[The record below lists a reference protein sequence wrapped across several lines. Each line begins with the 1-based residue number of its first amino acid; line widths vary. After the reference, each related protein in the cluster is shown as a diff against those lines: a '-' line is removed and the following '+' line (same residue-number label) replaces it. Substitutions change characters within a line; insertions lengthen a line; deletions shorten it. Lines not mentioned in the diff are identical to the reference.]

1 MELSEDAGAAWESP
15 GPRQAVRRH
24 PQPWVLAVEKSCGIP
39 ELSAQDVWRKKS
51 RGEGSKISLQQAE
64 GKKEEP
70 QAVQWNT
77 ETGQF
82 QSPQTSPGTG
92 RKSDPGH

>member
-1 MELSEDAGAAWESP
+1 MQVQP
-15 GPRQAVRRH
+15 GKAQGPARQCGDTPSRGC
-24 PQPWVLAVEKSCGIP
+24 LLLEKSCGIP
-39 ELSAQDVWRKKS
+39 ELSTQDVWRKKS